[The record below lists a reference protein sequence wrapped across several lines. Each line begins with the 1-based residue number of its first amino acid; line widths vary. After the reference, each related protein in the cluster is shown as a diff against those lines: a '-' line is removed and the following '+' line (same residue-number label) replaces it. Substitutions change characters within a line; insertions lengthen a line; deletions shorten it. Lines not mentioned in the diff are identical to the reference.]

1 MYCKRVLA
9 GIALWMLSMEV
20 AAALDLT
27 GKWSPKVWTVQPALF
42 QSGDHV
48 WGYGGAKDVW
58 FRGNWSDGTL
68 VLVATQLDVVHKK
81 CVPRGAWVVTGASI
95 GNITSAWY
103 QDGQRTLKGPWTR
116 ISPNP
121 GEKVAYPYV
130 QELNLC
136 GSLRTYELSFA
147 SGSDQLQGADWT
159 ILAATGALLKQ
170 DSLRIEIVGHTDS
183 TGDAKNNQ
191 DLSERRAAT
200 VKKVL
205 VERYGADANRI
216 TTKGL
221 GQSQPLQ
228 ENSTAEGRALNRRI
242 EIVRAPRSRQ
252 AIKAA
257 AHRRT
262 VVTNAWI
269 SPRRSAVGSAIRT
282 CTVPTLARMASSTAT
297 AKPSDESRNITTP
310 E

>member
-9 GIALWMLSMEV
+9 GIALWMLSLE
-20 AAALDLT
+20 AAVALDLT
-27 GKWSPKVWTVQPALF
+27 GKWSPRVWTVQPALF

-81 CVPRGAWVVTGASI
+81 CVPRGAWVVTG
-95 GNITSAWY
+95 
-103 QDGQRTLKGPWTR
+103 

-121 GEKVAYPYV
+121 GEKVDYPYA

-147 SGSDQLQGADWT
+147 RGSDQLQGADWP
-159 ILAATGALLKQ
+159 ILAATAALLKQ
-170 DSLRIEIVGHTDS
+170 DSRRIEIAGHTDS
-183 TGDAKNNQ
+183 TGDAQNNQ
-191 DLSERRAAT
+191 DLSERRAST

-205 VERYGADANRI
+205 VDRYGADANRI

-228 ENSTAEGRALNRRI
+228 EDSTAEGRALNRRV
-242 EIVRAPRSRQ
+242 EIVRAQ
-252 AIKAA
+252 
-257 AHRRT
+257 
-262 VVTNAWI
+262 
-269 SPRRSAVGSAIRT
+269 
-282 CTVPTLARMASSTAT
+282 
-297 AKPSDESRNITTP
+297 
-310 E
+310 

>member
-1 MYCKRVLA
+1 MT
-9 GIALWMLSMEV
+9 GGSIA
-20 AAALDLT
+20 
-27 GKWSPKVWTVQPALF
+27 
-42 QSGDHV
+42 
-48 WGYGGAKDVW
+48 
-58 FRGNWSDGTL
+58 
-68 VLVATQLDVVHKK
+68 
-81 CVPRGAWVVTGASI
+81 
-95 GNITSAWY
+95 NIMSAWY

-205 VERYGADANRI
+205 VERYGA
-216 TTKGL
+216 
-221 GQSQPLQ
+221 
-228 ENSTAEGRALNRRI
+228 
-242 EIVRAPRSRQ
+242 
-252 AIKAA
+252 